1 MKNVLMFTYAYAPS
15 FNAGVQRPLKFAHYL
30 PCFGYSPTIITAEF
44 AKNVKDEEGIYRI
57 RNDILECELNGGVK
71 ALLLRLTRRILYQ
84 SGIWWGYNYF
94 WYKKVLNT
102 LPKILNNESPDIIY
116 ATYPPVEPVMLGI
129 AASRK
134 AQIPLVVDFR
144 DGFVFEPF
152 APVFF
157 PAAMRNKKT
166 EKYIVDNS
174 QHIISATEPIT
185 NYFKKT
191 YRRCSASTITNGFDR
206 SDWLGIEISR
216 IISENIRKTDT
227 IFRMADDE
235 MIVVLPQCTI
245 PEAMGVRDRV
255 INSWQPNPI
264 FAHCKW
270 QAAICDGFA
279 EYQPGSRMRVTDLVQ
294 QAGENAFHKDKY
306 YPQIFSTDKRSL
318 M

>member
-1 MKNVLMFTYAYAPS
+1 MSNKGYQAFGAILLLLLVGLLLYLTGLHWGIANNQSNYPSVIWGLLIMLFMVAVGLGLYGWYVLHIVRKY
-15 FNAGVQRPLKFAHYL
+15 Q
-30 PCFGYSPTIITAEF
+30 IWAEG
-44 AKNVKDEEGIYRI
+44 AAIENSLLEKH
-57 RNDILECELNGGVK
+57 ILELKAELTNTVK
-71 ALLLRLTRRILYQ
+71 QLNQEIERRNHLAEQLRVQTTSDSLTGLLNRKTGMAWLVNQLHLAEKQQCSLTIWSININNLKQLRKRL
-84 SGIWWGYNYF
+84 GYD
-94 WYKKVLNT
+94 KTDK
-102 LPKILNNESPDIIY
+102 
-116 ATYPPVEPVMLGI
+116 
-129 AASRK
+129 
-134 AQIPLVVDFR
+134 LV
-144 DGFVFEPF
+144 
-152 APVFF
+152 
-157 PAAMRNKKT
+157 K
-166 EKYIVDNS
+166 
-174 QHIISATEPIT
+174 
-185 NYFKKT
+185 
-191 YRRCSASTITNGFDR
+191 
-206 SDWLGIEISR
+206 EISR

-270 QAAICDGFA
+270 QDAICDGFA